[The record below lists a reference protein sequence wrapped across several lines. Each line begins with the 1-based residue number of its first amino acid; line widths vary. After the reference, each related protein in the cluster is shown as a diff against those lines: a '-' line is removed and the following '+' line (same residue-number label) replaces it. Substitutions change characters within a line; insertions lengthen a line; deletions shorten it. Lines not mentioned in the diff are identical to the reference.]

1 MFNFF
6 CSFISAK
13 SLFNFLSLDQNS
25 FWSSLSFSAI
35 FNHASSIYFAEI
47 SRLRYLFLCFLS
59 SVVFFVCLFFFFS
72 QFFFFFFSFSKFLSL
87 TSFFWKTTIHRSLIF
102 WKVAISRFLWIFLCL
117 SNLWILDENIFK
129 FYASFSNEA
138 INSRDMCWN
147 RQIEIFSCFQSV
159 YF

>member
-1 MFNFF
+1 MFNLF

-59 SVVFFVCLFFFFS
+59 SVVFFACLFFFFS
-72 QFFFFFFSFSKFLSL
+72 QFFFFFCFPFQNFYKLQVFFEKQLSIEVWLFGKWLSVDFCEYFFMSFQYLNFR
-87 TSFFWKTTIHRSLIF
+87 WK
-102 WKVAISRFLWIFLCL
+102 
-117 SNLWILDENIFK
+117 
-129 FYASFSNEA
+129 
-138 INSRDMCWN
+138 
-147 RQIEIFSCFQSV
+147 

>member
-1 MFNFF
+1 MFNLF

-72 QFFFFFFSFSKFLSL
+72 QFFFFCFPFQNFYHLQVFFEKQLSIEVWLFGKWLSVDFCEYFFMSFQYLNFR
-87 TSFFWKTTIHRSLIF
+87 WK
-102 WKVAISRFLWIFLCL
+102 
-117 SNLWILDENIFK
+117 
-129 FYASFSNEA
+129 
-138 INSRDMCWN
+138 
-147 RQIEIFSCFQSV
+147 

>member
-1 MFNFF
+1 MFNLF

-72 QFFFFFFSFSKFLSL
+72 QFFFFFFFFFLFVFLLQPIFFFFFFPFQNFYHLQVFFEKQLSIEVWLFGKWLSVDFCEYFFMSFQYLNFR
-87 TSFFWKTTIHRSLIF
+87 WK
-102 WKVAISRFLWIFLCL
+102 
-117 SNLWILDENIFK
+117 
-129 FYASFSNEA
+129 
-138 INSRDMCWN
+138 
-147 RQIEIFSCFQSV
+147 

>member
-1 MFNFF
+1 MFNLF

-72 QFFFFFFSFSKFLSL
+72 QFFFFFFFPFQNFYHLQVFFEKQLSIEVWLFGKWLSVDFCEYFFMSFQYLNFR
-87 TSFFWKTTIHRSLIF
+87 WK
-102 WKVAISRFLWIFLCL
+102 
-117 SNLWILDENIFK
+117 
-129 FYASFSNEA
+129 
-138 INSRDMCWN
+138 
-147 RQIEIFSCFQSV
+147 